1 MRKYLACCEE
11 IEQRL
16 SDVYRYWQQVYH
28 DDQEFSVLW
37 GTLADDELNHVSQI
51 KLARRL
57 QGDGL
62 FKESTVDSKSIEK
75 LLATARKLLVDVQK
89 ITLSKEKA
97 LRTAIKMEEAF
108 NQAHMANVG
117 AFVNPSIQA
126 MFTSLAREDA
136 KHIATLQAFCDQVFG
151 KD

>member
-16 SDVYRYWQQVYH
+16 ADVYRYWQQAYH
-28 DDQEFSVLW
+28 DDQEFSALW
-37 GTLADDELNHVSQI
+37 GKLADDELNHVSQI

-57 QGDGL
+57 EGEGL
-62 FKESTVDSKSIEK
+62 FEESTVDSKSIEK

-97 LRTAIKMEEAF
+97 LRTAIKIEEAF
-108 NQAHMANVG
+108 NQAHIANVG
-117 AFVNPSIQA
+117 TFVNPSIQA
-126 MFTSLAREDA
+126 MFTSMSKEDA
-136 KHIATLQAFCDQVFG
+136 KHMETLQKYCDQFFG
-151 KD
+151 EN